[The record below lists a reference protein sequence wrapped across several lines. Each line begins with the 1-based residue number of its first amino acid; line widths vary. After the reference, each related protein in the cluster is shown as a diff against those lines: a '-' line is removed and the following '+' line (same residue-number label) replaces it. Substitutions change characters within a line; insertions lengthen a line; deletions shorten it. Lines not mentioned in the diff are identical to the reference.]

1 MLTSEVFRRGNSLGW
16 GMNCDREF
24 RLRVGILY
32 DTQVRFHK
40 LNKFIVIK
48 AYGIGNAE
56 STTRGEVDVGR
67 GFQK

>member
-1 MLTSEVFRRGNSLGW
+1 
-16 GMNCDREF
+16 MNCDREF